1 MPRGPFLACALA
13 LAALAANGLA
23 EPRSGYWAFQPVAE
37 AVPPTSPSNWVRTP
51 VDAFVLEKLLDAGL
65 SPSAPATPERLLRR
79 LYLDL
84 TGLPPTPEQAAAFS
98 ADGSPRAYE
107 GLVER
112 LMATPQYGERW
123 AQKWLD
129 VIRYSDTDGFEADR
143 TRKQAWR
150 YRDYVVRAFQ
160 QDKPYDRFLQEQ
172 IAGDELFPGDA
183 DALIATGF
191 LRAGP
196 RHVVGGNQDKDESR
210 QEVLTEIAQTVG
222 SGLLGLT
229 VHCARC
235 HDHKFDP
242 IPQADYYRLQAFFA
256 PLELEDIPI
265 STEAERAA
273 YDAALAAYEARL
285 EPIKAQLEKLEKPY
299 YDQVFEQN
307 KQKLE
312 PALLAALEILKDKRT
327 PEQEQ
332 LAGDANSQ
340 AKPKWFE
347 YVPLIPADVKAE
359 RTRLRQQMHAI
370 ELEKPDPAPAAF
382 AVKNTTEEPPQTHVL
397 KIGDY
402 RYPLEPVEAG
412 FLQAVGPLG
421 IDVPQT
427 SAGRRSA
434 LAKWIT
440 RPGHPLTARVMAN
453 RIWQFRMGA
462 GLVDDANNFGLLGG
476 ASPTHPELLDF
487 LAERFVEFGWS
498 VKALDRMIVLSSAYR
513 QSAEIDPAKAEK
525 DPNNKLYWRAHRR
538 RLDAEVI
545 RDGILA
551 ASGKLSLQVGG
562 EPVRVPIEPE
572 IYDLIFTEGEPDN
585 LWAVTPD
592 RSQHDRRSL
601 YLLNK
606 RTVRLPLLA
615 NFDQPDTMTS
625 CAVRATSTHALQALT
640 MLNSDFIT
648 TQSRAFAA
656 RLETACGDDRACQVD
671 QAYALTLARK
681 PTAEERDLAAAFF
694 AEKETRLSDFCLALL
709 NRNEFVYRP

>member
-1 MPRGPFLACALA
+1 MPRGSIIACALA
-13 LAALAANGLA
+13 LAAATAVA
-23 EPRSGYWAFQPVAE
+23 EPRSGYWAFQPIGEPA
-37 AVPPTSPSNWVRTP
+37 PPQSASAWLRTP
-51 VDAFVLEKLLDAGL
+51 VDAFVLEKLEEAGL
-65 SPSAPATPERLLRR
+65 APSPPAAPERLLRR
-79 LYLDL
+79 VYLDL
-84 TGLPPTPEQAAAFS
+84 TGLPPTPEQAAAYF
-98 ADGSPRAYE
+98 ADESPRAYE
-107 GLVER
+107 ELVER

-129 VIRYSDTDGFEADR
+129 VVRYSDTDGFEADR
-143 TRKQAWR
+143 TRRHAWR

-160 QDKPYDRFLQEQ
+160 HDKPYDRFLQEQ
-172 IAGDELFPGDA
+172 IAGDEMFPGDTG
-183 DALIATGF
+183 ALIATGF

-196 RHVVGGNQDKDESR
+196 RHVVGGNQDKEEAR
-210 QEVLTEIAQTVG
+210 QEVLTEIAQSVG

-256 PLELEDIPI
+256 PVELEDIPI
-265 STEAERAA
+265 ATAEQTAA
-273 YDAALAAYEARL
+273 YEKTLAAYEARL
-285 EPIKAQLEKLEKPY
+285 EPIKTKLEELEKPY
-299 YDQVFEQN
+299 YDQVFEEN
-307 KQKLE
+307 KAKLE
-312 PALLAALEILKDKRT
+312 PALLAALEIPKDKRT
-327 PEQEQ
+327 PGQEQ
-332 LAGDANSQ
+332 LADDAASQ

-359 RTRLRQQMHAI
+359 RTRLREQLHAL

-382 AVKNTTEEPPQTHVL
+382 AVKNTAEAPPTTHVL

-402 RYPLEPVEAG
+402 RHPLAPVEAA
-412 FLQAVGPLG
+412 FLEAVGPLG
-421 IDVPQT
+421 LDVPQT
-427 SAGRRSA
+427 AAGRRTA

-487 LAERFVEFGWS
+487 LAERFVDFGWS
-498 VKALDRMIVLSSAYR
+498 VKAIDRMIVLSSAYR
-513 QSAEIDPAKAEK
+513 QSADIDPAKADK
-525 DPNNKLYWRAHRR
+525 DPDDKLYWRAQRL

-545 RDGILA
+545 RDSILA
-551 ASGKLSLQVGG
+551 ASGKLNLQVGG

-585 LWAVTPD
+585 LWPVTPD

-606 RTVRLPLLA
+606 RTVRLPMLA

-625 CAVRATSTHALQALT
+625 CAVRSTSTHALQALT

-648 TQSRAFAA
+648 AQSRAFAR
-656 RLETACGDDRACQVD
+656 RLEEACGGDQTCQVD

-681 PTAEERDLAAAFF
+681 PTSAERGLAASFF
-694 AEKETRLSDFCLALL
+694 ADKETRLSDFCLALL